1 MAFRTT
7 DVTEQMD
14 SYDKFI
20 TDAKLTKEPHQRVGV
35 SWMVKKELSSS
46 PSYGVRG
53 GLISDEMGL
62 GKTIQSI
69 GLIQANPVNKTIIV
83 VPPALLDQWKNEI
96 ERTTDIKPLVFH
108 GQKSKKITEEEVKA
122 SPITLTTYDML
133 GFSPDKKATAK
144 YTPRTSPCILHTIDW
159 NRIICDEAHK
169 VRHIR
174 TSRFIGVHQLTKKS
188 PTAPVWLMTGTPVQN
203 SLKDFKTLCKLIG
216 LPESVYNDMTVFAKV
231 VNEFFLRRTKVGL
244 KIEMPSVTI
253 HPTIVVPWKS
263 EEEKELARNL
273 HEVLAF
279 TRVMKVDKN
288 QDRVDEETSPRK
300 QEDMTSSLPI
310 SSSQVRKITASF
322 NKLEDGGCVFPHLIR
337 SRQVCLCP
345 SLLKE
350 SVERMIDDKILDTGD
365 EDDDTKKML
374 EVLDNTSKIDQIVD
388 HVTDRATNFKTNTIV
403 FAHFRGEIDTLRQR
417 FRDQK
422 LSVAVLDGR
431 TDSKKRA
438 AILSQKVIFDVLIIQ
453 IQSGSEGLNLQG
465 YNDVVFTSPHW
476 NPAIDDQAIARA
488 WRMGQKREVN
498 VFNFAMESF
507 TTSED
512 VEGDDDSAAITLDT
526 YCQDVQSGKRDICK
540 KIFGLS
546 SAATEEA

>member
-7 DVTEQMD
+7 DVTEQME

-20 TDAKLTKEPHQRVGV
+20 TDAKLTQEPHQRVGV

-46 PSYGVRG
+46 PSHGVRG

-83 VPPALLDQWKNEI
+83 VPPALMDQWKNEI

-388 HVTDRATNFKTNTIV
+388 HVTDRAANFKTNTIV

-431 TDSKKRA
+431 TDPKKRA

-507 TTSED
+507 TTPED

-546 SAATEEA
+546 SATTEEA

>member
-1 MAFRTT
+1 
-7 DVTEQMD
+7 
-14 SYDKFI
+14 
-20 TDAKLTKEPHQRVGV
+20 
-35 SWMVKKELSSS
+35 
-46 PSYGVRG
+46 
-53 GLISDEMGL
+53 
-62 GKTIQSI
+62 
-69 GLIQANPVNKTIIV
+69 
-83 VPPALLDQWKNEI
+83 
-96 ERTTDIKPLVFH
+96 
-108 GQKSKKITEEEVKA
+108 
-122 SPITLTTYDML
+122 
-133 GFSPDKKATAK
+133 
-144 YTPRTSPCILHTIDW
+144 
-159 NRIICDEAHK
+159 
-169 VRHIR
+169 
-174 TSRFIGVHQLTKKS
+174 
-188 PTAPVWLMTGTPVQN
+188 MTGTPVQN

-216 LPESVYNDMTVFAKV
+216 LPESVYNDMTIFRQV

-253 HPTIVVPWKS
+253 HPTIFVPWKS

-273 HEVLAF
+273 HEVLSF
-279 TRVMKVDKN
+279 TRVMKKESTET
-288 QDRVDEETSPRK
+288 VDELIEYSDKFAAEQRIDTDTDTDSYTSPKMQDTQRLIDDLQK
-300 QEDMTSSLPI
+300 WSDEQTRSLPI

-345 SLLKE
+345 SLLKD
-350 SVERMIDDKILDTGD
+350 SVERMIDDKVLDTGD

-388 HVTDRATNFKTNTIV
+388 HVKDRATNFKTNTIV

-431 TDSKKRA
+431 TDPKKRA

-476 NPAIDDQAIARA
+476 NPAVDDQAIARA
-488 WRMGQKREVN
+488 WRMGQKRDVN

-507 TTSED
+507 TTPED